1 MIFAF
6 TTTATM
12 PLLKFVCDTNARLS
26 KHNIVKNPFEGHI
39 YLIPKKNG
47 DNSLT
52 YAVDMEPV
60 YPKVWIFGLIMLAFA
75 VAITG
80 QINSWAIFPL
90 MIFSAGV
97 LWTRY
102 FYILMLT
109 LGLRKAGHKDKI
121 KIITSMEI
129 IRKLLHSIL

>member
-6 TTTATM
+6 ETKPTM
-12 PLLKFVCDTNARLS
+12 ALLRFVRDTNNRLS
-26 KHNIVKNPFEGHI
+26 KHNIVKNPFEGRI
-39 YLIPKKNG
+39 YLIPKVRG
-47 DNSLT
+47 EEHLT
-52 YAVDMEPV
+52 YVVDMEPV

-75 VAITG
+75 VALTG

-90 MIFSAGV
+90 LIFSAGV
-97 LWTRY
+97 FWTRY

-109 LGLRKAGHKDKI
+109 LGVRKAGHKDKL

-129 IRKLLHSIL
+129 MRKLFHSIL